1 MMDYATFKTVVEKNI
16 KDYLPENFKDA
27 QVEVTKIT
35 KVNRTKEALT
45 IRPDKDTKI
54 APNFYL
60 EDMYEH
66 YRECDDLDEVLGRL
80 ADEYIKHTDNCKNMV
95 VPDLTKEYVEDNVIM
110 VMINTESN
118 KDLLQNVPHRE
129 INDCSVIYRI
139 VVSMDSNGIAST
151 IVDHRIADDSGMTE
165 QELFASAVENTKRIL
180 PAKIQPMTSIIMEV
194 MVGEGM
200 PREIAES
207 MIADINPGDE
217 MMWVISN
224 DIGVNGAVNMLYD
237 ENLHELAEKLNDDLY
252 VLPSSIHEVIC
263 VPASMGEPEE
273 LADMVQ
279 EVNMTTV
286 RLEER
291 LSNQVYHYDKD
302 LRKLTMATDTP
313 NRRIDGIVAEQPLI
327 YGGKE
332 QKR

>member
-16 KDYLPENFKDA
+16 KNYLPEDFKDA
-27 QVEVTKIT
+27 QVEVTKIM

-45 IRPDKDTKI
+45 IRPDKDTNI
-54 APNFYL
+54 ASNFYL
-60 EDMYEH
+60 EDMYEY
-66 YRECDDLDEVLGRL
+66 YRECDDLDEVLGSL
-80 ADEYIKHTDNCKNMV
+80 ADEYIKDTENYKNIG
-95 VPDLTKEYVEDNVIM
+95 VPELTKEYVEDNV
-110 VMINTESN
+110 VMILINTESN

-129 INDCSVIYRI
+129 VNDCSVIYRI
-139 VVSMDSNGIAST
+139 MLSMDSRGIAST
-151 IVDHRIADDSGMTE
+151 IVDNRIADDSGMTE
-165 QELFASAVENTKRIL
+165 QELFAIAVENTKRIL
-180 PAKIQPMTSIIMEV
+180 PAKIKPMTSVIKEM
-194 MVGEGM
+194 MAGQGM
-200 PREIAES
+200 PGEIAES
-207 MIADINPGDE
+207 VTAAIMPGDE
-217 MMWVISN
+217 MMWVLSN

-252 VLPSSIHEVIC
+252 ILPSSIHEVIC
-263 VPASMGEPEE
+263 VAASGEEPEE
-273 LADMVQ
+273 LAGLMQ
-279 EVNMTTV
+279 EVSMTTV
-286 RLEER
+286 RLEDR